1 MSMEVRLLSTSYQRR
16 IFVERLRQAR
26 DEQLTHFTGVT
37 NGQVDNRARLAAS
50 ELYGLFPDSGSPA
63 ESMIAGMAIHDL
75 EMFPRT
81 CPGPDLSHW
90 PERAVF
96 ECSDHWSVAPGAGMK
111 MWCGAA
117 IQIARRNP
125 RAVLAYL
132 AVGMSDHWGFYRA
145 MGFVPF
151 GRPVQFIYLKTAEGF
166 PWVQPVILRD
176 EALEKLVAASS
187 QMPVET
193 DDEFATLRFKKGL
206 RLRPFVVP
214 SAQQVAWEVQTPIAY
229 GESQG
234 MQACA

>member
-1 MSMEVRLLSTSYQRR
+1 MEVRLLTTSFQRR

-26 DEQLTHFTGVT
+26 DEQLTHFVDVT

-50 ELYGLFPDSGSPA
+50 ELYGLFADSSSPA

-75 EMFPRT
+75 EMFPRA
-81 CPGPDLSHW
+81 CPGPDLTLW

-96 ECSDHWSVAPGAGMK
+96 ECSDHWSVSPGAGMK

-117 IQIARRNP
+117 IQIARRDP

-132 AVGMSDHWGFYRA
+132 AVGLSDHSGFYRA

-151 GRPVQFIYLKTAEGF
+151 GRPVQFTYLKSAAGF
-166 PWVQPVILRD
+166 PWVQPVILRG
-176 EALEKLVAASS
+176 ESLEKLVAASS
-187 QMPVET
+187 QLPFET
-193 DDEFATLRFKKGL
+193 DDEFATLRFKAGL
-206 RLRPFVVP
+206 RLRPFALA
-214 SAQQVAWEVQTPIAY
+214 SAGRMAWDVQTTNEYPQA
-229 GESQG
+229 

>member
-1 MSMEVRLLSTSYQRR
+1 MEIRLLTTSFQRQM
-16 IFVERLRQAR
+16 FVERLRQAR
-26 DEQLTHFTGVT
+26 DEQLTHFTDVT

-50 ELYGLFPDSGSPA
+50 ELYGLFADSSSPA
-63 ESMIAGMAIHDL
+63 ENMLAGMAIHDL

-81 CPGPDLSHW
+81 CSGPDLSRW
-90 PERAVF
+90 PERTVF
-96 ECSDHWSVAPGAGMK
+96 ECSDHWSLAPGAGMK

-132 AVGMSDHWGFYRA
+132 AVGLSDHSGFYRA

-151 GRPVQFIYLKTAEGF
+151 GRPVQFTYLKSAAGF
-166 PWVQPVILRD
+166 PWVQPVILRG

-187 QMPVET
+187 QLPFET
-193 DDEFATLRFKKGL
+193 DDEFATLRFKPGL
-206 RLRPFVVP
+206 RLRPFAVG
-214 SAQQVAWEVQTPIAY
+214 SACRMAWDVQTTSAD
-229 GESQG
+229 GQA

>member
-1 MSMEVRLLSTSYQRR
+1 MEVRLLTTSYQRR
-16 IFVERLRQAR
+16 IFVEFLGQAR
-26 DEQLTHFTGVT
+26 DEQLTHFTDVS
-37 NGQVDNRARLAAS
+37 NGRVDNRARLAAS
-50 ELYGLFPDSGSPA
+50 ELYGLFADSGSPA
-63 ESMIAGMAIHDL
+63 ENMIAGMAIHDL

-96 ECSDHWSVAPGAGMK
+96 ECSDHWSLAPGAGMK
-111 MWCGAA
+111 IWCGAA

-151 GRPVQFIYLKTAEGF
+151 GRPVQFTYLKSAAGF
-166 PWVQPVILRD
+166 PWVQPVILRG

-187 QMPVET
+187 QLPFET
-193 DDEFATLRFKKGL
+193 DDEFATLRFQPGL
-206 RLRPFVVP
+206 RLRPFTVP
-214 SAQQVAWEVQTPIAY
+214 SARQMAWDAQTTRAY
-229 GESQG
+229 GESQE
-234 MQACA
+234 MQAGA

>member
-1 MSMEVRLLSTSYQRR
+1 MEVRLLTTSFQRG

-26 DEQLTHFTGVT
+26 DEQLTHFADVT

-50 ELYGLFPDSGSPA
+50 ELYGLFADSSSPA
-63 ESMIAGMAIHDL
+63 ENMIAGMAIHDL

-96 ECSDHWSVAPGAGMK
+96 ECSDHWSLAPGAGMK

-117 IQIARRNP
+117 IQIARRDP

-132 AVGMSDHWGFYRA
+132 AVGLSDHSGFYRA

-151 GRPVQFIYLKTAEGF
+151 GRPVQFTYLKSAAGF
-166 PWVQPVILRD
+166 PWVQPVILRG
-176 EALEKLVAASS
+176 EALQNLVSASS
-187 QMPVET
+187 HLPFET
-193 DDEFATLRFKKGL
+193 DDEFATLTFKPGL
-206 RLRPFVVP
+206 RLRPFAAG
-214 SAQQVAWEVQTPIAY
+214 SACRMAWDVQTTSAY
-229 GESQG
+229 GPA

>member
-1 MSMEVRLLSTSYQRR
+1 MEVRLLTKSFQRG

-26 DEQLTHFTGVT
+26 DEQLTHFADVT

-50 ELYGLFPDSGSPA
+50 ELYGLFADSSSPA
-63 ESMIAGMAIHDL
+63 ENMIAGMAIHDL

-81 CPGPDLSHW
+81 CPGPDLSRW
-90 PERAVF
+90 PQRAVF
-96 ECSDHWSVAPGAGMK
+96 ECSDHWSLAPGAGMK

-132 AVGMSDHWGFYRA
+132 AVGLSVHSGFYRA

-151 GRPVQFIYLKTAEGF
+151 GTPVQFTYLKSAAGF
-166 PWVQPVILRD
+166 PWVQPVILRG
-176 EALEKLVAASS
+176 EALEKLVSASS
-187 QMPVET
+187 QLPFET
-193 DDEFATLRFKKGL
+193 DDEFATLRFKPGL
-206 RLRPFVVP
+206 RLRPFAVG
-214 SAQQVAWEVQTPIAY
+214 SACRMAWDVQPTSAY
-229 GESQG
+229 GQA

>member
-1 MSMEVRLLSTSYQRR
+1 MEIRLLNTSFQRQV
-16 IFVERLRQAR
+16 FVERLRQAR
-26 DEQLTHFTGVT
+26 DEQLTHFTDVT
-37 NGQVDNRARLAAS
+37 NGQVDNRTRLAAS
-50 ELYGLFPDSGSPA
+50 ELYGLFADSSSPA
-63 ESMIAGMAIHDL
+63 ENMLAGMAIHDL

-96 ECSDHWSVAPGAGMK
+96 ECSDHWSLAPGAGMK
-111 MWCGAA
+111 VWCGAA

-132 AVGMSDHWGFYRA
+132 AVGMSDHCGFYRA

-151 GRPVQFIYLKTAEGF
+151 GRPVQFTYLKSAAGF
-166 PWVQPVILRD
+166 PWVQPVILCD

-187 QMPVET
+187 QLPFET
-193 DDEFATLRFKKGL
+193 DDEFATLRFKPGL
-206 RLRPFVVP
+206 RLRPLMVP
-214 SAQQVAWEVQTPIAY
+214 SAHQMAWEVQTSPGY
-229 GESQG
+229 GESQE

>member
-1 MSMEVRLLSTSYQRR
+1 MEIRLLTTSFQRQV
-16 IFVERLRQAR
+16 FVERLRQAR
-26 DEQLTHFTGVT
+26 DEQLTHFTDVT
-37 NGQVDNRARLAAS
+37 NGQVDNRTRLAAS
-50 ELYGLFPDSGSPA
+50 ELYGLFADSSSPA
-63 ESMIAGMAIHDL
+63 ENMLAGMAIHDL

-90 PERAVF
+90 PECAVF
-96 ECSDHWSVAPGAGMK
+96 ECSDHWSLAPGAGMK
-111 MWCGAA
+111 VWCGAA

-132 AVGMSDHWGFYRA
+132 AVGMSDHCGFYRA

-151 GRPVQFIYLKTAEGF
+151 GRPVQFTYLKSAAGF
-166 PWVQPVILRD
+166 PWVQPVILCD

-187 QMPVET
+187 QLPFET
-193 DDEFATLRFKKGL
+193 DDEFATLRFKPGL
-206 RLRPFVVP
+206 RLRPLMVP
-214 SAQQVAWEVQTPIAY
+214 SAHQMAWEVQTSPGY

>member
-1 MSMEVRLLSTSYQRR
+1 MEVRLLTTSLQRG

-26 DEQLTHFTGVT
+26 DEQLTHFTDVT
-37 NGQVDNRARLAAS
+37 NGKVDNRARLAAS
-50 ELYGLFPDSGSPA
+50 ELYGLFTDSGSPA
-63 ESMIAGMAIHDL
+63 ENMIAGMAIHDL

-96 ECSDHWSVAPGAGMK
+96 ECSDHWSLAPGAGIK
-111 MWCGAA
+111 IWCGAA

-132 AVGMSDHWGFYRA
+132 AVGMSDHCGFYRA

-151 GRPVQFIYLKTAEGF
+151 GRPAQFTYLKSAAGF
-166 PWVQPVILRD
+166 PWVQPVILRG

-187 QMPVET
+187 QLPFET
-193 DDEFATLRFKKGL
+193 DDEFTTLRFKPGL
-206 RLRPFVVP
+206 RLRPFTVP
-214 SAQQVAWEVQTPIAY
+214 SARQMAWDVQTTSAY
-229 GESQG
+229 RESQE
-234 MQACA
+234 MQAGA

>member
-1 MSMEVRLLSTSYQRR
+1 MEVRLLTTSFQRR

-26 DEQLTHFTGVT
+26 DEQLTHFTDVT
-37 NGQVDNRARLAAS
+37 NGEVDNRARLAAS

-63 ESMIAGMAIHDL
+63 ENMIAGMAIHDL

-96 ECSDHWSVAPGAGMK
+96 ECSDHWSLTPGAGMK
-111 MWCGAA
+111 IWCGAA

-132 AVGMSDHWGFYRA
+132 AVDMSDHFGFYRA
-145 MGFVPF
+145 MGFAPF
-151 GRPVQFIYLKTAEGF
+151 GRPVQFTYLKSAAGF
-166 PWVQPVILRD
+166 PWVQPVILRG

-187 QMPVET
+187 QLPFET
-193 DDEFATLRFKKGL
+193 DDEFATLRFKEGL
-206 RLRPFVVP
+206 RLRPFTVP
-214 SAQQVAWEVQTPIAY
+214 SARQMAWEVQTSTAH
-229 GESQG
+229 GESQE
-234 MQACA
+234 MQAGA

>member
-1 MSMEVRLLSTSYQRR
+1 MSMEVRLLTTSYQRQV
-16 IFVERLRQAR
+16 FVERLRQAR
-26 DEQLTHFTGVT
+26 DEQLTHFTDVID
-37 NGQVDNRARLAAS
+37 GQVDNRARLTAS

-63 ESMIAGMAIHDL
+63 ENMLAGMAIHDL

-81 CPGPDLSHW
+81 CSGPDLSHW

-96 ECSDHWSVAPGAGMK
+96 ECSDHWSLTPGAGMK
-111 MWCGAA
+111 IWCGAA

-132 AVGMSDHWGFYRA
+132 AVDMSDHFGFYRA

-151 GRPVQFIYLKTAEGF
+151 GRPVQFTYLKSAAGF
-166 PWVQPVILRD
+166 PWVQPVILRG

-187 QMPVET
+187 QLPFET
-193 DDEFATLRFKKGL
+193 DDEFATLRFKQGL
-206 RLRPFVVP
+206 RLRPFTVP
-214 SAQQVAWEVQTPIAY
+214 SARQMAWEVQTSPAY
-229 GESQG
+229 GESQA

>member
-1 MSMEVRLLSTSYQRR
+1 MEVRLLTTSFQRQV
-16 IFVERLRQAR
+16 FGERLRQAR
-26 DEQLTHFTGVT
+26 DEQLTHFTDVT

-50 ELYGLFPDSGSPA
+50 ELYGLFADSRSPA
-63 ESMIAGMAIHDL
+63 ENMLAGMAIHDL
-75 EMFPRT
+75 KMFPRT
-81 CPGPDLSHW
+81 CPGPDLSRW

-96 ECSDHWSVAPGAGMK
+96 ECSDHWSLARGAGVK

-132 AVGMSDHWGFYRA
+132 AIGMSDHMGFYRA

-151 GRPVQFIYLKTAEGF
+151 GRPVQFTYLKTAEGF
-166 PWVQPVILRD
+166 PWVQPVILRG

-187 QMPVET
+187 QLPFET
-193 DDEFATLRFKKGL
+193 DDEFATLRFKERL
-206 RLRPFVVP
+206 RLRPFAVP
-214 SAQQVAWEVQTPIAY
+214 SARQTAWDVHTTGAY
-229 GESQG
+229 GESQE